1 MLLTILYCYA
11 CCVLLPRDA
20 MLVRYMQCTVMSN
33 GLCMWCNAQ
42 GPSGKGASPRS
53 LQWNQFFTFRIVW
66 CNFKLAAWFVMLHVK
81 VFYLFILVWNQ
92 RAYHRSSEQGPP
104 KPYYA
109 TVQLSCVC
117 LSVCHKPVVYRS
129 TTWQIELV
137 LACEL
142 PLTCSK
148 LRGNENRLPPKIR
161 PLSSGTLSQT
171 TDFWNFA
178 TASRLG
184 CQQNS
189 SSTVEL

>member
-1 MLLTILYCYA
+1 MHK
-11 CCVLLPRDA
+11 
-20 MLVRYMQCTVMSN
+20 VRAVRPPLRGAY
-33 GLCMWCNAQ
+33 
-42 GPSGKGASPRS
+42 SGIS
-53 LQWNQFFTFRIVW
+53 FFTFRIVW

-81 VFYLFILVWNQ
+81 VFYLFFFGLKSKGLPSKLWT
-92 RAYHRSSEQGPP
+92 RAPRNLTTP
-104 KPYYA
+104 
-109 TVQLSCVC
+109 LFSCHVSVC

-129 TTWQIELV
+129 ATWQIELV

-148 LRGNENRLPPKIR
+148 LRGKEIRLPPKIR